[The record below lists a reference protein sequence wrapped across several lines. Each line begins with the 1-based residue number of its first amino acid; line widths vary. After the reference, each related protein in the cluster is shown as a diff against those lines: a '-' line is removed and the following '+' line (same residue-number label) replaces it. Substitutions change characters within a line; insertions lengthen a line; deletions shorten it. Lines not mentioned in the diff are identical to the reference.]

1 MSALFRNCESENAN
15 PRSRI
20 DPKIENRK
28 SKRDKNKCPQLKF
41 ENRNS
46 KFGIKNASSQKSK
59 IEDSKVLKIKES
71 IVI

>member
-46 KFGIKNASSQKSK
+46 KFEQTKCLQPK
-59 IEDSKVLKIKES
+59 IENRRFEGFEN
-71 IVI
+71 